1 MGRSLIIPHADFSD
15 VSVLP
20 SSAGYEGLNAIITT
34 GTQYVDSGVNA
45 NNGISIELDVAGF
58 SFGSSSSWLCGA
70 RHQID
75 GDTYSFGIL
84 ADSKPD
90 DRFYRFDNG
99 DISYDTRSIATDSP
113 SRTKF
118 YLSDVL
124 AKVGDVS
131 ISFNRYAFDFN
142 ENVYIFN
149 TQKDGVPD
157 AAASSVTCYGV
168 KMWSDDILI
177 RDLKPAKR
185 ISDNEIGM
193 YDVVNGSFYTNA
205 GSGVF
210 GTL

>member
-20 SSAGYEGLNAIITT
+20 SSAGYEGLNAIVTT
-34 GTQYVDSGVNA
+34 GTQYIDSGVNA

-58 SFGSSSSWLCGA
+58 SFESSSSWLCGA
-70 RHQID
+70 RHQMN
-75 GDTYSFGIL
+75 DTVYSFGIL
-84 ADSKPD
+84 ADSRQ
-90 DRFYRFDNG
+90 RFYRFDNG
-99 DISYDTRSIATDSP
+99 DISFDTRSIAVDSP

-118 YLSDVL
+118 YLSNVL
-124 AKVGDVS
+124 AKAGDIS
-131 ISFNRYAFDFN
+131 ISFNRYTFDFN

-157 AAASSVTCYGV
+157 ASASSVTCYGV

-177 RDLKPAKR
+177 RDLRPAKR

-205 GSGVF
+205 GIGVF